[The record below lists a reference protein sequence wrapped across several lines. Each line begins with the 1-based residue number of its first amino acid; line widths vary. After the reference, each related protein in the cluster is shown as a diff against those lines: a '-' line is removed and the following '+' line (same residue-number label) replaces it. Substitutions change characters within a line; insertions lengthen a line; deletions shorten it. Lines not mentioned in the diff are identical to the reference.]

1 MSSGARVADLVARW
15 RAAVLELMADAVE
28 LRHELH
34 GSPAL
39 GGQETPTAQTVVD
52 WVGRGDGDVV
62 AGTGRLL
69 RLPGGSGTA
78 IALRAELDGL
88 PVEEQTGVPW
98 ASTNGAMHA
107 CGHDVHLAG
116 LSAVVRAASGL
127 ELPRPLVAILQPREE
142 GVDSGAK
149 DVIEEGGL
157 TGIEAVVAAHV
168 QPRVETGVI
177 AVTPGPVNAAMDTF
191 RVEVSGRG
199 GHSGY
204 PHTVDDSVLAMS
216 AVVVALQQVAARR
229 IDPTAGV
236 ACMVNQVRAGT
247 ADNVVPSRAVC
258 SGTVRTMRPQDRE
271 TAHRAIEEIAT
282 GVAAGHGCRAEVS
295 FGIGEPVLTNDVGLA
310 VRTGELLTELGH
322 AVDPTFRSFGS
333 DDFAAYCEQVR
344 GLMVFVGTGAERG
357 GLHDASYLPDD
368 AYVATVADALI
379 AGYCAALVP

>member
-1 MSSGARVADLVARW
+1 MQ
-15 RAAVLELMADAVE
+15 ELLPDAVV

-34 GSPAL
+34 AAPSL
-39 GGQETPTAQTVVD
+39 GGEETPTAQSVVD
-52 WVGRGDGDVV
+52 WIGLGDGEAA

-69 RLPGGSGTA
+69 RLDGGPGPA
-78 IALRAELDGL
+78 IAVRAELDGL
-88 PVEEQTGVPW
+88 PVLETTGVAW

-116 LSAVVRAASGL
+116 LAAVVRAAASL
-127 ELPRPLVAILQPREE
+127 DLPRPLVGLLQPREE

-149 DVIEEGGL
+149 DIVEEGGL
-157 TGIEAVVAAHV
+157 DGIEAVVAAHV
-168 QPRVETGVI
+168 QPRVETGI
-177 AVTPGPVNAAMDTF
+177 LAVTPGPVNAAMDTF

-216 AVVVALQQVAARR
+216 AVVVALQQVGARR

-236 ACMVNQVRAGT
+236 ACMVSQVHAGT

-258 SGTVRTMRPQDRE
+258 SGTVRTMRPADRE
-271 TAHRAIEEIAT
+271 LAHRSIEEIAVA
-282 GVAAGHGCRAEVS
+282 VAAGHGCRAEVTI
-295 FGIGEPVLTNDVGLA
+295 GRGEPVLANDVGLA
-310 VRTGELLTELGH
+310 ARAGELLTEQGH
-322 AVDPTFRSFGS
+322 TVDPTFRSFGS
-333 DDFAAYCEQVR
+333 DDFAAYCEIVR

-368 AYVATVADALI
+368 AYVGTVADALI
-379 AGYCAALVP
+379 AGYCAALAP